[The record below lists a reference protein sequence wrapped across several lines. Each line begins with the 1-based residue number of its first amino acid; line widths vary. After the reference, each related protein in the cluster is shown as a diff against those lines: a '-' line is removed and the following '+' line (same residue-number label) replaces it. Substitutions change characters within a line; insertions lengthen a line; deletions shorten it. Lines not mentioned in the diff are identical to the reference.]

1 MNYSILSGIIS
12 GITDQSNKEYVRNSI
27 KHLYEENLNKKI
39 SKPMLKILNLLKGE
53 NIENNLNV
61 FDWQRVLISHYI
73 YLSGSDTEM
82 NEIFVNTENFIM
94 NNYKNFTNL
103 FPLPKTNYGKGCQIL
118 LERNKN
124 DFDAHRI
131 VQSLSSFDYNLIKF
145 YSTFEYECL
154 NFLTRTSTHSDDLI
168 DHHIQYIIITIL
180 LNTLS
185 ENYKSNVDSFIILK
199 LKLHQQKLFHIVLE
213 EMLCYGNWDL
223 AVRLINTHS
232 LPDNIRNGLY
242 KSIVGRE
249 LYNFEKESEL
259 GNFKSKLKILVD
271 KYNIDIFNQIIE
283 TIGFYFEY
291 KNMYKEALDNYFES
305 GSYQKAHEVLCNKL
319 LPMSIINRNINN
331 NLKQKLNT
339 LSKNSVNINNWVNV
353 GNIFLLYFKYNEA
366 NYNKGSKE
374 RIQIEQLEDLLKKI
388 SALPEKDPIMISCKN
403 VMLLDIREKVNK
415 CLENDSNEEVK
426 YN

>member
-1 MNYSILSGIIS
+1 
-12 GITDQSNKEYVRNSI
+12 
-27 KHLYEENLNKKI
+27 
-39 SKPMLKILNLLKGE
+39 
-53 NIENNLNV
+53 
-61 FDWQRVLISHYI
+61 
-73 YLSGSDTEM
+73 
-82 NEIFVNTENFIM
+82 
-94 NNYKNFTNL
+94 
-103 FPLPKTNYGKGCQIL
+103 
-118 LERNKN
+118 
-124 DFDAHRI
+124 
-131 VQSLSSFDYNLIKF
+131 
-145 YSTFEYECL
+145 
-154 NFLTRTSTHSDDLI
+154 
-168 DHHIQYIIITIL
+168 
-180 LNTLS
+180 
-185 ENYKSNVDSFIILK
+185 
-199 LKLHQQKLFHIVLE
+199 
-213 EMLCYGNWDL
+213 
-223 AVRLINTHS
+223 
-232 LPDNIRNGLY
+232 
-242 KSIVGRE
+242 VGRE